1 MASPA
6 RVTPKHRSPV
16 CEPYRMELTKFG
28 VWVGGAL
35 PAGDHGQAAKLAQDL
50 GFGALWLGGSPRLP
64 ALRPMLEATD
74 TIVIAT
80 GIVNIWQYEP
90 AALAAEFATLDA
102 DFPGRVLLGIGIGH
116 PEATS
121 EYTTPLTKTREF
133 LDGIAASEHP
143 VPRERM
149 VVAALGPKMLDFS
162 FERTLGTH
170 PYFTPVAHTRF
181 ARERLGPRA
190 LVAPEQAV
198 VVDDDP
204 DTALATAREYAE
216 RYLGLSNYTNN
227 LKRFGYTDAA
237 MAGGGT
243 RALVDEMVSR
253 GSGERVS
260 TAVRAHLDAGADH
273 VCVQAVGA
281 HGVPTPEWTELA
293 AALIG

>member
-1 MASPA
+1 
-6 RVTPKHRSPV
+6 
-16 CEPYRMELTKFG
+16 MELTKFG
-28 VWVGGAL
+28 VWVGGTL
-35 PAGDHGQAAKLAQDL
+35 PKEDYGPAASLAEDL

-74 TIVIAT
+74 RIVIAT
-80 GIVNIWQYEP
+80 GIVNVWQYEP
-90 AALAAEFATLDA
+90 AALGAEFATLEA

-121 EYTTPLTKTREF
+121 EYKAPLAKTREF
-133 LDGIAASEHP
+133 FDGIATSDHQ

-149 VVAALGPKMLDFS
+149 VAAALGPKMLDLS

-170 PYFTPVAHTRF
+170 PYFTPPVHTRF
-181 ARERLGPRA
+181 ARERLGTSA

-204 DTALATAREYAE
+204 DTALATARAFAG

-227 LKRFGYTDAA
+227 LKRFGYTEQAIAD
-237 MAGGGT
+237 GGT
-243 RALVDEMVSR
+243 QSLVDEMVPQ
-253 GSGERVS
+253 GTAARVA

-281 HGVPTPEWTELA
+281 RGVPTREWTELA
-293 AALIG
+293 RALLG

>member
-1 MASPA
+1 MC
-6 RVTPKHRSPV
+6 K
-16 CEPYRMELTKFG
+16 PYRVELTKFG

-35 PAGDHGQAAKLAQDL
+35 PEDDYGQAAKLAQDL

-64 ALRPMLEATD
+64 ALRPMLKATD

-80 GIVNIWQYEP
+80 GIVNIWQYDP
-90 AALAAEFATLDA
+90 AELAAEFTTLEVA
-102 DFPGRVLLGIGIGH
+102 FPGRVLLGIGIGH

-121 EYTTPLTKTREF
+121 EYSAPLTKTREF
-133 LDGIAASEHP
+133 FDGIAASDHP
-143 VPRERM
+143 VPRDRM
-149 VVAALGPKMLDFS
+149 VAAALGPRMLDLS

-170 PYFTPVAHTRF
+170 PYFTPPAHTRF
-181 ARERLGPRA
+181 ARERLGPSA

-198 VVDDDP
+198 VVDDAADA
-204 DTALATAREYAE
+204 ALLTARAYAE

-237 MAGGGT
+237 IAGGGT
-243 RALVDEMVSR
+243 RTLVDEMVPQ
-253 GSGERVS
+253 GTGERVS

-281 HGVPTPEWTELA
+281 RGVPTREWTEIA